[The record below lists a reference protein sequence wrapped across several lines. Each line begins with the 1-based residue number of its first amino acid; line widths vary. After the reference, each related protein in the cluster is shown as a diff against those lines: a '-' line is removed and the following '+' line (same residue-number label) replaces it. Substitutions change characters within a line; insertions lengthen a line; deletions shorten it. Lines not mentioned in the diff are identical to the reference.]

1 MKGLIDTAIID
12 PQVKY
17 YQQKADKHTSKGWR
31 KKLIKNSWSLMCH
44 TWDKQ
49 NDKLHPPEIIT
60 KLEGFDTLKQA
71 IEAEWLLGLHNL
83 PPIEFSNLFNKY
95 HTPRKSCKSLDQ
107 MKSWFSIVKSG
118 RLSHNDTVLFTIKIK
133 ILFLNANPFQSC

>member
-1 MKGLIDTAIID
+1 
-12 PQVKY
+12 
-17 YQQKADKHTSKGWR
+17 
-31 KKLIKNSWSLMCH
+31 MCH

-118 RLSHNDTVLFTIKIK
+118 RLSHNDTVLQNEFSTKRPSPTRMGQPEQQTISFKT
-133 ILFLNANPFQSC
+133 